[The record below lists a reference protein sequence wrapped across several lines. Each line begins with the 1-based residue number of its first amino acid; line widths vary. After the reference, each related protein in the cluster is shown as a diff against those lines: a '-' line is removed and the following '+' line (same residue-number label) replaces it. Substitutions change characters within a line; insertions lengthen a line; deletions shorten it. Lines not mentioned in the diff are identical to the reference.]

1 MSMVNWLSRQAR
13 AVTNK
18 RDGLPVDKWTLD
30 YPSPERE
37 AQIDASGRRVQGWLL
52 MPEGSEAM
60 LQQVRIVVQWSAE
73 QEGIYPLDIERPDV
87 VETVLQA
94 EPDKH
99 LQSCCGFLFHVPVH
113 IAHFRLLM
121 AMGEQRWLLEDVAVT
136 PVSKPISAPLK
147 VLEGKQGWLFLDNDT
162 NASVDQFRGR
172 LRLTDKGMSDWQAY
186 LQGVGQQAKQ
196 LNIPWRMLIAP
207 SKESVMGE
215 AYHPYDAG
223 DSPMSQLLSLCE
235 ARSVLHPVKAL
246 KKLGD
251 RAFIPT
257 DTHWTQRGAKVASV
271 MLAKRLGLDVR
282 RYRQSLAKDRYVAR
296 EMGGD
301 LGSKLTPR
309 QTSCVDILRSFKY
322 QPYKRYDNGLPNFG
336 RIIVLE
342 YSDAIEQ
349 GTALIFGSSSSYS
362 MFNYLCRLFQR
373 VIFIHSAGNLDPEV
387 INATQPDYLIIQT
400 NGRFVVQIPL
410 LDQPL
415 VETIRDKV
423 SRLDKDDKALVSD
436 RYIYADSAYL
446 RDIGLERWDEYA
458 RTMLRC

>member
-1 MSMVNWLSRQAR
+1 MSMLNWLSRQAR
-13 AVTNK
+13 AVTNNG
-18 RDGLPVDKWTLD
+18 DELPVYKWMLD
-30 YPSPERE
+30 YPSSERE

-52 MPEGSEAM
+52 MPDGRETVF
-60 LQQVRIVVQWSAE
+60 QQVRIIAQWSSE
-73 QEGIYPLDIERPDV
+73 QEGVYPLDIERPDV
-87 VETVLQA
+87 IETVLQA
-94 EPDKH
+94 EPGNH
-99 LQSCCGFLFHVPVH
+99 PQCCCGFRFHVPAH

-121 AMGEQRWLLEDVAVT
+121 ALGEQRWLLEDVAVT
-136 PVSKPISAPLK
+136 PFSTPVSAPLK

-162 NASVDQFRGR
+162 NASVDQYRGR
-172 LRLTDKGMSDWQAY
+172 LRLTDKGLSDWQTY
-186 LQGVGQQAKQ
+186 LQGVEQLAKQ
-196 LNIPWRMLIAP
+196 RNIPWRLLIAP

-215 AYHPYDAG
+215 AYHPFGAG
-223 DSPMSQLLSLCE
+223 DGPMSQLLSLRE
-235 ARSVLHPVKAL
+235 ARSVLHPVKPL
-246 KKLGD
+246 KSLGD

-271 MLAKRLGLDVR
+271 VLAKRLGLDFR
-282 RYRQSLAKDRYVAR
+282 RYRQSLAKDRYVKH

-301 LGSKLTPR
+301 LGNKLTPR

-336 RIIVLE
+336 RVIVLE
-342 YSDAIEQ
+342 YPDAIEQ

-362 MFNYLCRLFQR
+362 MFNYLCRLFKR

-387 INATQPDYLIIQT
+387 INATQPDYLVIQT

-423 SRLDKDDKALVSD
+423 SRLEKDDRALVSE
-436 RYIYADSAYL
+436 RYLHADSEYL
-446 RDIGLERWDEYA
+446 RDVGLERWDEYA
-458 RTMLRC
+458 RTVLRC